1 MMREALS
8 SLAVTLGA
16 VLFALFVFG
25 IFLFA
30 QGKDPVVAFGL
41 MYQGAFGTWF
51 SWQNT
56 LTRAAPLML
65 TALCTALPARIGLI
79 IIGGEGALVL
89 GGLAAAATGVLFMNS
104 PAMVALSAMMLAG
117 MVMGGL
123 WIALAGWLRQYRGVN
138 ETISGLLL
146 AYIAIALMNH
156 LVEGPLR
163 DPTSLNK
170 PSTTHIG
177 EEHMLTGM
185 FGSDIH
191 WGFGF
196 GLLACIITW
205 VVMCRSTFGFAAS
218 MVGGNLRAARLC
230 GLPVGFITLATCA
243 LAGAGAGLAGAVEV
257 AAVHGNA
264 NASLIA
270 GYGYTGILVA
280 FLARHHPLAII
291 PVAILLGGLIASGGL
306 LQRRLHLPD
315 ATVLVLQ
322 GLLFISILASETLRG
337 RLDWLKPERPGTGPI
352 PDLKPSQMPHG
363 SKPRTVAVVPT
374 TVPAATAAT
383 PNEPAA
389 AAPSASSTTS
399 AAGTSHG

>member
-1 MMREALS
+1 MRALLG
-8 SLAVTLGA
+8 SLLITLGA
-16 VLFALFVFG
+16 VVAALLVFG
-25 IFLFA
+25 IFLIA
-30 QGKDPVVAFGL
+30 QGKNPLMAFGL

-79 IIGGEGALVL
+79 VIGGEGALVL
-89 GGLAAAATGVLFMNS
+89 GGLAAAAAG
-104 PAMVALSAMMLAG
+104 VALMQAPASVALLGMTITG
-117 MVMGGL
+117 MVVGGL
-123 WIALAGWLRQYRGVN
+123 WIALAGWLRHYRGVN

-146 AYIAIALMNH
+146 AYIAIAMMSH

-196 GLLACIITW
+196 GVLACFVTW

-218 MVGGNLRAARLC
+218 MVGGNLRAAKLC

-243 LAGAGAGLAGAVEV
+243 LAGAAAGLAGAVEV

-291 PVAILLGGLIASGGL
+291 PVAILLGGLVASGGL
-306 LQRRLHLPD
+306 LQRRMGLPD
-315 ATVLVLQ
+315 ATILVLQ
-322 GLLFISILASETLRG
+322 GLLFISILASETLQG
-337 RLDWLKPERPGTGPI
+337 RLTWFLPRKPA
-352 PDLKPSQMPHG
+352 D
-363 SKPRTVAVVPT
+363 
-374 TVPAATAAT
+374 
-383 PNEPAA
+383 
-389 AAPSASSTTS
+389 PSAPATTAPATSTGAT
-399 AAGTSHG
+399 HG

>member
-1 MMREALS
+1 MIRQTLS
-8 SLAVTLGA
+8 SFIVTLGA
-16 VLFALFVFG
+16 IVVALIVFG
-25 IFLFA
+25 IFLIA
-30 QGKDPVVAFGL
+30 QGKDPLMALGL

-79 IIGGEGALVL
+79 IIGGEGALVA
-89 GGLAAAATGVLFMNS
+89 GGLAAAATGVALMNA
-104 PAMVALSAMMLAG
+104 PALVALSAMMVVG
-117 MVMGGL
+117 MLVGGL

-163 DPTSLNK
+163 DPASLNK

-177 EEHMLTGM
+177 EEHMLGGM

-196 GLLACIITW
+196 GILACLITW

-230 GLPVGFITLATCA
+230 GLPVGFITLATCG
-243 LAGAGAGLAGAVEV
+243 LAGAGAGLAGAVEI

-291 PVAILLGGLIASGGL
+291 PVAILLGGLVASGGL
-306 LQRRLHLPD
+306 LQRRMGLPD

-322 GLLFISILASETLRG
+322 GLLFISILASETFNG
-337 RLDWLKPERPGTGPI
+337 RLSWFLARKPAGPSAQ
-352 PDLKPSQMPHG
+352 PEPAK
-363 SKPRTVAVVPT
+363 A
-374 TVPAATAAT
+374 PAA
-383 PNEPAA
+383 PPEPAA
-389 AAPSASSTTS
+389 PTAPATTPSTG
-399 AAGTSHG
+399 ASHG

>member
-1 MMREALS
+1 MIRQALA
-8 SLAVTLGA
+8 SLLVTFGA
-16 VLFALFVFG
+16 IVVALAVFG
-25 IFLFA
+25 IFLLV
-30 QGKDPVVAFGL
+30 QGKDPLMAFGL

-89 GGLAAAATGVLFMNS
+89 GGLSAAATGVALIHAPTLVALTGM
-104 PAMVALSAMMLAG
+104 MVAGML
-117 MVMGGL
+117 MGGV
-123 WIALAGWLRQYRGVN
+123 WIALAGWLRHYRGVN

-163 DPTSLNK
+163 DPASLNK
-170 PSTTHIG
+170 PSTSHIG
-177 EEHMLTGM
+177 EEHMLGGM

-196 GLLACIITW
+196 GIIACLITY

-280 FLARHHPLAII
+280 FLARHHPLAIM
-291 PVAILLGGLIASGGL
+291 PVAILLGGLVASGGL
-306 LQRRLHLPD
+306 LQRRMGLPD

-322 GLLFISILASETLRG
+322 GMLFISILASETLSG
-337 RLDWLKPERPGTGPI
+337 RLTWFLARKPAGP
-352 PDLKPSQMPHG
+352 KPLGDAAQP
-363 SKPRTVAVVPT
+363 V
-374 TVPAATAAT
+374 ATA
-383 PNEPAA
+383 
-389 AAPSASSTTS
+389 S
-399 AAGTSHG
+399 AAMESAPAMPAPAPGASHG

>member
-1 MMREALS
+1 MIRQTLTSALI
-8 SLAVTLGA
+8 TLGA
-16 VLFALFVFG
+16 IVVALVAFGLFLSV
-25 IFLFA
+25 
-30 QGKDPVVAFGL
+30 QGKEPFTAFGL
-41 MYQGAFGTWF
+41 MYQGAYGTWF

-89 GGLAAAATGVLFMNS
+89 GGLAAAATGVGLLHA
-104 PAMVALSAMMLAG
+104 PPLVALAG
-117 MVMGGL
+117 MMIAGMLMGGL

-163 DPTSLNK
+163 DPASLNK

-177 EEHMLTGM
+177 EEHMLGGM
-185 FGSDIH
+185 FGADIH

-196 GLLACIITW
+196 GVIACIISW

-291 PVAILLGGLIASGGL
+291 PVAVLLGGLVASGGL
-306 LQRRLHLPD
+306 LQRRMGLPD

-322 GLLFISILASETLRG
+322 GMLFISILASETLNG
-337 RLDWLKPERPGTGPI
+337 RTLPWFQRA
-352 PDLKPSQMPHG
+352 KPSDPAPQPLAAMP
-363 SKPRTVAVVPT
+363 PPAPDPVAPAVPVLI
-374 TVPAATAAT
+374 TVPNPGAA
-383 PNEPAA
+383 
-389 AAPSASSTTS
+389 
-399 AAGTSHG
+399 HG

>member
-1 MMREALS
+1 MIRDLLG
-8 SLAVTLGA
+8 SLLVTFGA
-16 VLFALFVFG
+16 VALALFVFG
-25 IFLFA
+25 VFLHA
-30 QGKDPVVAFGL
+30 QGKDPVVAFQL
-41 MYQGAFGTWF
+41 MYQGAFGSWF

-56 LTRAAPLML
+56 MTRAAPLML

-79 IIGGEGALVL
+79 IIGGEGALVI
-89 GGLAAAATGVLFMNS
+89 GGLAAAATGVALMNA
-104 PAMVALSAMMLAG
+104 PAWIALTGMMVAG
-117 MVMGGL
+117 MAVGGL

-146 AYIAIALMNH
+146 AYIAIAVMSH

-163 DPTSLNK
+163 DPASLNK

-177 EEHMLTGM
+177 EEHMLGTM

-196 GLLACIITW
+196 GVIACIVTW
-205 VVMCRSTFGFAAS
+205 VIMCRSTFGFSAS

-230 GLPVGFITLATCA
+230 GLPVGFVTLATCA

-264 NASLIA
+264 NASLMA

-291 PVAILLGGLIASGGL
+291 PVAILLGGLVASGGL

-337 RLDWLKPERPGTGPI
+337 RLDWLKPEQPGTGPI
-352 PDLKPSQMPHG
+352 PEPKRVLLPHPSAAKPTTGSIPAPPVERPAELTGAPHG
-363 SKPRTVAVVPT
+363 
-374 TVPAATAAT
+374 
-383 PNEPAA
+383 
-389 AAPSASSTTS
+389 
-399 AAGTSHG
+399 